1 MRALFAGVQSLI
13 FIVLWFS
20 AQSAIAQQSGM
31 YDTVVAASSA
41 QIEVAK
47 EEITSLEEQIVQLQ
61 NNIKHITEAL
71 NNPASSNAIIKQGDL
86 NQARIE
92 LEQEQLRQDNQKN
105 RLITLDK
112 TIEDTKATTQQ
123 INTQLQKLANPL
135 ATNDNEQNI
144 DQETLQNRLERN
156 ERYHS
161 LLQEKRKRL
170 NHIIELDR
178 QYVALLST
186 RYQRYNERYLENDD
200 ARRNSSEAPSDLES
214 QSQQLIKERDRLN
227 MVLRDSSLN
236 SEQRLHHN
244 ILIAILNK
252 QIMFNA
258 IGEEVSQIEQ
268 RMQELQFVDFSSV
281 SLERIRREQSEL
293 EAFRSRLND
302 ANIRLDNNFT
312 TIKDQYELFSNQKN
326 GIPELIAQQYADM
339 QRTHQDIGSALDNNL
354 FSVALLK
361 EKIDGEFTTVS
372 KNYLKRQ
379 FRFGG
384 SIMALPQIAQ
394 NITTAFGT
402 FAGQYLVSAKTLLDA
417 LKNMPLMRW
426 VMLTVAVVAIILVT
440 ISVTI
445 WNNRLSKRYRKHI
458 RMGFAPRFLLFI
470 FGMLKH
476 NFPYI
481 GFLLLSLTLVHVAQ
495 LSAPSYGLLLL
506 PAILMLMI
514 AIPYFAMRILI
525 DTQLLETTDN
535 YRVVR
540 IVGILSAIGS
550 ILFALVMMAEQILND
565 QTTIDTFRWIYGV
578 YIALVTLPMWHA
590 INRAVSFLNG
600 YYSEFYTYRILRVV
614 VYIIPIGFTL
624 FTISSLLGY
633 LNFAWL
639 SAQYLLYLL
648 LVALIWIGFLAL
660 CKDASLWAKRYAL
673 LNTNNG
679 VFWAQDVIGPLHT
692 ILRYGSLL
700 LLAWLLLR
708 IYGWN
713 SHTPVLSDFLT
724 LLKKPLFSSSTDSQ
738 FTLMNI
744 LLMALL
750 IYIVFRIGSWLKSFS
765 YRWIYSKVVDLGIR
779 NSLAV
784 FSQYAA
790 VTFGFLLALRIIGLD
805 LTTFTVLAGAI
816 GVGIGFGM
824 QTIANNFI
832 SGILLLIERPLRSG
846 DIISVGGYDGTVER
860 IGMRSLTMTTFDNES
875 VILPNSDFV
884 TSAFKNWSHTDQL
897 KRMVLYFDISY
908 RHDPAEVE
916 GVLMNEL
923 QEMLALGELSDQ
935 EPYMKNRAF
944 AFGCSERGITY
955 RVQYYWH
962 LLDHDFAT
970 TRHKLITRIWQ
981 ACKRNGFEIA
991 YLKHD
996 IYFPEHQ
1003 DQDAHKVLPLPFA
1016 PPHNHKNGE

>member
-1 MRALFAGVQSLI
+1 MLLLAMA
-13 FIVLWFS
+13 
-20 AQSAIAQQSGM
+20 AQITIAQQPGM
-31 YDTVVAASSA
+31 YDAVMPANSA
-41 QIEVAK
+41 QIEVVQEDIAHLRTQ
-47 EEITSLEEQIVQLQ
+47 ITQRQSSIERITATLSRPPSVSQIIQQ
-61 NNIKHITEAL
+61 E
-71 NNPASSNAIIKQGDL
+71 DL

-92 LEQEQLRQDNQKN
+92 LEQVQLRQDNQKT
-105 RLITLDK
+105 RLRTLDK
-112 TIEDTKATTQQ
+112 TLEDAKATSQQ
-123 INTQLQKLANPL
+123 INVLLQKRANPL
-135 ATNDNEQNI
+135 AAGEHEQSI
-144 DQETLQNRLERN
+144 DQETLQYQLERN
-156 ERYHS
+156 ERYHT
-161 LLQEKRKRL
+161 LLQDKRKL
-170 NHIIELDR
+170 LQQAIELDR
-178 QYVALLST
+178 QYIALLDT
-186 RYQRYNERYLENDD
+186 RYQRFNERYLENDD
-200 ARRNSSEAPSDLES
+200 ARRSAQVAPSDLES
-214 QSQQLIKERDRLN
+214 QSQQLISERNRLN
-227 MVLRDSSLN
+227 QALRDGTLS

-244 ILIAILNK
+244 ILIAIVNK

-258 IGEEVSQIEQ
+258 IGEEVNQIEQ
-268 RMQELQFVDFSSV
+268 RVQELQFVDFASV

-293 EAFRSRLND
+293 ENFQRRLND
-302 ANIRLDNNFT
+302 ANARLDSNFN

-326 GIPELIAQQYADM
+326 GIPEPIAAQYAAM
-339 QRTHQDIGSALDNNL
+339 QKTHQEIGSALDNNV

-384 SIMALPQIAQ
+384 SFAALPQIAH
-394 NITTAFGT
+394 NVTAAFGT
-402 FAGQYLVSAKTLLDA
+402 FAGQYLVAVQTLVDGLSH
-417 LKNMPLMRW
+417 MPPLRW
-426 VMLTVAVVAIILVT
+426 VLLLVAIAAIVLVTLWLTVWI
-440 ISVTI
+440 
-445 WNNRLSKRYRKHI
+445 NRLSRRYRKHL

-470 FGMLKH
+470 FGMLKY
-476 NFPYI
+476 NFPYLA
-481 GFLLLSLTLVHVAQ
+481 FLLLSIALVQVAQ
-495 LSAPSYGLLLL
+495 ISAPSYGLLLL
-506 PAILMLMI
+506 PALLLLMI

-565 QTTIDTFRWIYGV
+565 QMTIDAFRWIYGV
-578 YIALVTLPMWHA
+578 YIALVTLPMWRA
-590 INRAVSFLNG
+590 INRAISFLNG
-600 YYSEFYTYRILRVV
+600 YYGEFYTYRILRVV
-614 VYIIPIGFTL
+614 VYLIPLGFTL
-624 FTISSLLGY
+624 FGVSSVLGY

-648 LVALIWIGFLAL
+648 LFALIWVGFLAL

-679 VFWAQDVIGPLHT
+679 VFWAQDVINPLHSL
-692 ILRYGSLL
+692 LRYGSLVL
-700 LLAWLLLR
+700 VSWTLLR

-713 SHTPVLSDFLT
+713 SHTPILSDFIA
-724 LLKKPLFSSSTDSQ
+724 LLNKPIFSSSDDSQ

-744 LLMALL
+744 LLMAVL
-750 IYIVFRIGSWLKSFS
+750 IYVVFRIGSWLKSFS

-832 SGILLLIERPLRSG
+832 SGILLLIERPLRNG

-897 KRMVLYFDISY
+897 KRMILYFDISY
-908 RHDPAEVE
+908 RHDPADVE
-916 GVLMNEL
+916 AVLMNEL
-923 QEMLALGELSDQ
+923 KEMLALGELSEQ
-935 EPYMKNRAF
+935 EPYMLNRAF

-955 RVQYYWH
+955 RVHYYWH

-970 TRHKLITRIWQ
+970 TRHTLITRIWQ
-981 ACKRNGFEIA
+981 ACKRHGFELA
-991 YLKHD
+991 YPKHD
-996 IYFPEHQ
+996 LYFPEHQ
-1003 DQDAHKVLPLPFA
+1003 DQDAHRVLPLPFA
-1016 PPHNHKNGE
+1016 PPRDRDTPPA